1 MLNKTNPYNFG
12 RKQTTEKYKV
22 RNINYERQGESFIMK
37 IGAIIGSLR
46 EHSYNRV
53 LFEKTREMFPD
64 DIDMIE
70 IRIDDI
76 PFMNP
81 DYEYPAPDS
90 VVRLREEFEAMD
102 AIWMFT
108 PEYNH
113 TLTAAQK
120 NVIDWLSRAV
130 EKGGDDVLAGKLI
143 TYSGVGFGL
152 SGTTSAQDELAKLL
166 SLLDTELMNYPR
178 VTVGSVG
185 SQLDENGVWVPNEMT
200 LKFLQDQIDA
210 FLIFIQKRKACL

>member
-1 MLNKTNPYNFG
+1 
-12 RKQTTEKYKV
+12 
-22 RNINYERQGESFIMK
+22 MK

-76 PFMNP
+76 PLMNQ
-81 DYEYPAPDS
+81 DYEYPAPES
-90 VVRLREEFEAMD
+90 VDRLREEFQEMD
-102 AIWMFT
+102 AIWIFT
-108 PEYNH
+108 PEHNH
-113 TLTAAQK
+113 SYSAALK
-120 NVIDWLSRAV
+120 NVIDWLSRPV
-130 EKGGDDVLAGKLI
+130 ERGGEDVLSGKLI

-166 SLLDTELMNYPR
+166 GFLDTELMNYPR
-178 VTVGSVG
+178 VTVGSLG
-185 SQLDENGVWVPNEMT
+185 SLLDENGVWIPDEMT
-200 LKFLQDQIDA
+200 VKFIQYQIDA
-210 FLIFIQKRKACL
+210 FLKFVEKRKACL

>member
-1 MLNKTNPYNFG
+1 
-12 RKQTTEKYKV
+12 
-22 RNINYERQGESFIMK
+22 MK

-53 LFEKTREMFPD
+53 LFEKTREMMPD

-81 DYEYPAPDS
+81 DYEHPAPDS
-90 VVRLREEFEAMD
+90 VQRLRDEFEEMD
-102 AIWMFT
+102 AIWIFT

-113 TLTAAQK
+113 TYPAALK
-120 NVIDWLSRAV
+120 NVIDWLSRPV
-130 EKGGDDVLAGKLI
+130 VSGGEDVLTGKLI
-143 TYSGVGFGL
+143 TYSGVGFGI

-166 SLLDTELMNYPR
+166 GFLATELMNYPR
-178 VTVGSVG
+178 VTIGSLG
-185 SQLDENGVWVPNEMT
+185 TLLDENGVWVPNEMT
-200 LKFLQDQIDA
+200 VSFLQDQIDA
-210 FLIFIQKRKACL
+210 FLKFVEKRLECL